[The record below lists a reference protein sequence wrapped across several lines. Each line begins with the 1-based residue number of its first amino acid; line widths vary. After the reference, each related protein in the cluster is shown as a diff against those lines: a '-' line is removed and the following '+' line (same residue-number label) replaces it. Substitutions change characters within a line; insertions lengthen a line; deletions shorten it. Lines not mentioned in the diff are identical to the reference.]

1 MPRTCTICAHSER
14 PAIDGELVAG
24 RSAPKLAA
32 KYGVSSDALTRHRAH
47 IAPAV
52 IEAGRL
58 KVLSGATSQL
68 CDATADA
75 VATLQRNLTCGNPQ
89 AEIRAAQM
97 VLELAYRGVE
107 VEELAARI
115 EELET
120 LFKEQGQEPPEP
132 GRRYAAA

>member
-1 MPRTCTICAHSER
+1 MPRTCTICAHTQR

-24 RSAPKLAA
+24 LSAPQVAA
-32 KYGVSSDALTRHRAH
+32 KYRVSSDALTRHRAH

-58 KVLSGATSQL
+58 KVLSGATSLL
-68 CDATADA
+68 CEATSEA
-75 VATLQRNLTCGNPQ
+75 VATLRRNLTCGNPQ

-107 VEELAARI
+107 VEELAGRI

-120 LFKEQGQEPPEP
+120 LFKEQQQQDSPARGYP
-132 GRRYAAA
+132 A

>member
-1 MPRTCTICAHSER
+1 MPRTCTICAHVQR

-75 VATLQRNLTCGNPQ
+75 VATLRRNLTCGNPQ

-115 EELET
+115 DELET
-120 LFKEQGQEPPEP
+120 LFKEQEQPEP
-132 GRRYAAA
+132 GRRYAA